1 MSDPVRLFSAKM
13 MREKLSAWEQKS
25 DPKAPLSDVQKDS
38 FMELTSNVSN
48 RPLPIELPLDEPGSF
63 SQQLSMPTVQIPTAG
78 DNALSKGFEALGMK
92 GDKIEN
98 AQQFF
103 AWFNKVESQMDHDEE
118 ISYRHYCDQLKEYRD
133 QCESVLN
140 EVSDALTN
148 LEDLQK
154 QYVHVSTKTNALH
167 EACEESLQDQT
178 TLVNKAE
185 AISSRLSYF
194 NELERINQKLSSP
207 TFSVT
212 SESFVPMLSKL
223 DECIAHITVNS
234 GDTDSEHS
242 EEYKPHYKESDVY
255 QAKFKHCLTKALS
268 AVRTSVFNI
277 LQNAT
282 QQVLPKKDLTAESS
296 ENAFT
301 LFYGKFRSQAPKVK
315 GMMEQTEQRLDKSSE
330 YQTLLDDCHQYYL
343 NQRQQ
348 LLAPSITAAVSELAT
363 KHVRD
368 HCALVRSGCAFM
380 VHVCE
385 DEYQLFFHF
394 FSRPTDKLDTM
405 LEGLCMSLYDVL
417 RPLIIHINH
426 LETLAELCSILQI
439 EMLQDHVLTN
449 PDELKAFETVNRQML
464 EDVQMRLVYRASI
477 YVQTDILNYKP
488 APGDLAY
495 PEKLEMMESI
505 SESLKEKEHEKAQS
519 RRGSGDSLSS
529 SISQEVATLSGG
541 TPEGAPPDRNDSP
554 EGEGESG
561 TLPPKPVGRTVIQ
574 PSQPSTNLSPAD
586 LHGMWY
592 PTVRRTLVC
601 LSKLYRCIDKAI
613 FQGLSQETLLS
624 CIQSL
629 VTAEQGI
636 VKRQTELD
644 GMLFLIKHLLIL
656 REQIAPF
663 QVEFSIKETALDFS
677 TMKVAAY
684 SFLSKRSRIFSLSS
698 NNAFLEFLFEGA
710 PNVTEHFLDSKKDV
724 DTQLKKTCEQ
734 FIKHVT
740 DTLIPELNS
749 FLTKATVIIDMNKES
764 EAAQVS
770 LRKQPFATAEKVH
783 EVVSATYRQVKS
795 RLPSVFRKMSLYLAN
810 KDTEYILFR
819 PVKSNVQQAYQQ
831 FEGLVKENYP
841 EEDQQIIGCPTME
854 QVNLLLSTAS

>member
-1 MSDPVRLFSAKM
+1 MTFANMADTMRLFSAKI
-13 MREKLSAWEQKS
+13 MREKLSVWEQKN

-38 FMELTSNVSN
+38 FMELTTNVSN

-63 SQQLSMPTVQIPTAG
+63 TQQLSVPTTHIPAAG
-78 DNALSKGFEALGMK
+78 DDILSKGFETLGMK
-92 GDKIEN
+92 DEKIEN

-103 AWFNKVESQMDHDEE
+103 AWFNNVESQMDHDEE
-118 ISYRHYCDQLKEYRD
+118 ISYRRYCDQLKEYRD
-133 QCESVLN
+133 QCDLVLD

-148 LEDLQK
+148 LEDLQR

-167 EACEESLQDQT
+167 EACEESLRDQT

-212 SESFVPMLSKL
+212 SESFVPMLTKL
-223 DECIAHITVNS
+223 DECIAHITVN
-234 GDTDSEHS
+234 
-242 EEYKPHYKESDVY
+242 PQYKESDVY

-268 AVRTSVFNI
+268 VVRSSVFNI

-282 QQVLPKKDLTAESS
+282 QQVLPKKDVTADSS

-301 LFYGKFRSQAPKVK
+301 LFYGKFRSHAPKVK
-315 GMMEQTEQRLDKSSE
+315 GMMEQIEQRLDKSPE

-348 LLAPSITAAVSELAT
+348 LLAPSITAAVNELAT

-394 FSRPTDKLDTM
+394 FSRQTDKLDTM
-405 LEGLCMSLYDVL
+405 LEGLSMSLYDVL

-426 LETLAELCSILQI
+426 LETLSELCSILHI

-449 PDELKAFETVNRQML
+449 PDELKAFEIVNRQML

-505 SESLKEKEHEKAQS
+505 SESLKEKEREKAMS
-519 RRGSGDSLSS
+519 RRSSGDSLASS
-529 SISQEVATLSGG
+529 TSQEVAALSGVTPENAQPDRSG
-541 TPEGAPPDRNDSP
+541 TPQGEGAN
-554 EGEGESG
+554 G
-561 TLPPKPVGRTVIQ
+561 TLPPKPIGRSISQ
-574 PSQPSTNLSPAD
+574 LAQPSTNLSPAD

-629 VTAEQGI
+629 VVAELGI

-644 GMLFLIKHLLIL
+644 GMLFLVKHLLIL

-684 SFLSKRSRIFSLSS
+684 SLLSKRSRIFALGS

-724 DTQLKKTCEQ
+724 DTHLKKTCER

-740 DTLIPELNS
+740 DTLISELNS
-749 FLTKATVIIDMNKES
+749 FLTKATVILDMHKES

-795 RLPSVFRKMSLYLAN
+795 RLPAVFRKMSLYLAN

-819 PVKSNVQQAYQQ
+819 PVKGNVQQAYQQ
-831 FEGLVKENYP
+831 LEVLVKENYP

-854 QVNLLLSTAS
+854 QVNLLLSASS